1 MYETID
7 CQIEGPVAVITLDRP
22 EQLNT
27 IVPPML
33 EELDATVTAAVR
45 DDDVKVIVLQGAG
58 RSFCAGFSLPTDSR
72 NGTTCSRPTASG
84 TPGGI

>member
-7 CQIEGPVAVITLDRP
+7 YQIEGPVAVITLDRP

-33 EELDATVTAAVR
+33 EELDDAVTAAVR

-58 RSFCAGFSLPTDSR
+58 RSFCAGFSFANGFKEWDDVLTTD
-72 NGTTCSRPTASG
+72 GEG